1 MPIGRD
7 SIEVKRCNER
17 NKFTDVVKLDD
28 DGRCERCRLD
38 EGGDAGCRSL
48 MRGSARDE
56 LH

>member
-38 EGGDAGCRSL
+38 EGGDGWVSQPTCCLSL
-48 MRGSARDE
+48 
-56 LH
+56 